1 MIEYVRNK
9 TKETNGK
16 NIFLEEILFYTKS
29 EDGV

>member
-16 NIFLEEILFYTKS
+16 NHFLEKPLFYTKS

>member
-16 NIFLEEILFYTKS
+16 NRFLEKTLLNAGS